1 MVCIVGFLLGLPVG
15 FLDRLHPP
23 LGDMEIAVG
32 DGLGAFISARNKRVY
47 RRGYI
52 SIPGHF
58 GQSISIYN
66 LYHNIKRFSTI
77 FDCFL

>member
-1 MVCIVGFLLGLPVG
+1 LIGCA
-15 FLDRLHPP
+15 PP

-47 RRGYI
+47 RRGYN

-58 GQSISIYN
+58 GQSISVYN
-66 LYHNIKRFSTI
+66 LHHNIKRFSTI
-77 FDCFL
+77 FD

>member
-23 LGDMEIAVG
+23 LGDMEIAAC
-32 DGLGAFISARNKRVY
+32 DGLGALISARNKRVY

-58 GQSISIYN
+58 GQSISVYN

-77 FDCFL
+77 FD